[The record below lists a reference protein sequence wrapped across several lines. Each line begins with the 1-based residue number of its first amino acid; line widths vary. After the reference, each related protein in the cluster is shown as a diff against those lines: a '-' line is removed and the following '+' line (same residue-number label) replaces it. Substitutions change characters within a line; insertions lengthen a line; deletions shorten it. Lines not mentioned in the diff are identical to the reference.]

1 MTEYTINPYGVTDE
15 VPAGV
20 SVYNGLDSNS
30 TYMALSAYQGKRL
43 KEMID
48 AKADGDL
55 AITRFAVNLCDS
67 SKMTSGTLGSNG
79 ALASGSGLVTD
90 FIPIIVGAG
99 TNNWEKTQFIHVCAS
114 VFKTNAFGY
123 RAAKV
128 CIYNA
133 SKGYIGAI
141 SSVSAVIDKESESN
155 ASNFTNAAYIRV
167 QFASGTTDH
176 YVALSNRPVLPQ
188 YSPYDKDSLAA
199 TAESVSPKFH
209 NTDGA
214 VSNMLETALDYVNNH
229 TALGL
234 GYGDSATAYDETV
247 EPVTCDPW
255 NQGTYTGE
263 KKQINCSTFVQLC
276 LEGVRYAN
284 SRYALGSSAKNHGI
298 GGYIFDDKVETNFH
312 NALPNDPIWSEK
324 YNGNVRHIPCSSHN
338 KLYANK
344 LLKYAHD
351 RGFAFLVE
359 DGLKNLEVG
368 DVIFS
373 SNSSG
378 TYKDVGHTLFVSSVS
393 LKSDGTKIISI
404 MEDVESGV
412 RETTGITTRD
422 SRWVYA
428 ARFPLPNIA
437 SKAKNIVSNIAKEDS
452 FSSLTSGTTKKIGTL
467 SLSENVKA
475 HGVYTAVVKCS
486 DVGDFEVMVGTYSGS
501 TFTPLSTNG
510 ETLFRRGDGV
520 TVKHIHLPVNSN
532 VNTSS
537 LAVAIKTYAALSSN
551 VEIVDAKV
559 YNGFVTE

>member
-1 MTEYTINPYGVTDE
+1 MSEYTINPYGVTDE

-67 SKMTSGTLGSNG
+67 SKMTSGTLGSSG
-79 ALASGSGLVTD
+79 DIASGSGIVTD

-99 TNNWEKTQFIHVCAS
+99 TNNWEKNQFVHVCAS

-128 CIYNA
+128 CTYNA
-133 SKGYIGAI
+133 SKTYIGTI
-141 SSVSAVIDKESESN
+141 SSVSAVIDKESSANTSLFAN
-155 ASNFTNAAYIRV
+155 AEYIRV

-188 YSPYDKDSLAA
+188 YSPYDKDSLSA
-199 TAESVSPKFH
+199 TAEAVSPKFH

-214 VSNMLETALDYVNNH
+214 ISNMIDTALDYVNNH

-255 NQGTYTGE
+255 NQGAYTGT

-298 GGYIFDDKVETNFH
+298 GGYIFDDKVETNYH
-312 NALPNDPIWSEK
+312 NAREGDSSWSQ
-324 YNGNVRHIPCSSHN
+324 YSFTRFIPCSTHN

-368 DVIFS
+368 DVLFS
-373 SNSSG
+373 SNSSK
-378 TYKDVGHTLFVSSVS
+378 TFKDVGHTLFVSSVS
-393 LKSDGTKIISI
+393 LKNDGTKIISI
-404 MEDVESGV
+404 MEDGTSGV
-412 RETTGITTRD
+412 HETTNITTRD
-422 SRWVYA
+422 NRWVYA
-428 ARFPLPNIA
+428 ARFPLPHTR
-437 SKAKNIVSNIAKEDS
+437 SKASNIVTNIAKEAS
-452 FSSLTSGTTKKIGTL
+452 FSTLASGTTKKIGTL
-467 SLSENVKA
+467 TLSENMKA
-475 HGVYTAVVKCS
+475 HGVYTAIVKCS
-486 DVGDFEVMVGTYSGS
+486 AVGDFEVMVGTYSGS
-501 TFTPLSTNG
+501 TFTALSTNG

-520 TVKHIHLPVNSN
+520 TVKHIHLPVNSS
-532 VNTSS
+532 VNTNS

-551 VEIVDAKV
+551 VEIVEAKV
-559 YNGFVTE
+559 YNGYVAG

>member
-1 MTEYTINPYGVTDE
+1 MTEYSINPYAPTNQ

-20 SVYNGLDSNS
+20 SVYNGLDSDS

-48 AKADGDL
+48 AKADGDVT
-55 AITRFAVNLCDS
+55 ITRYSVNMCDE
-67 SKMTSGTLGSNG
+67 SKVVSGTLDSSG

-90 FIPIIVGAG
+90 FIPASISGL
-99 TNNWEKTQFIHVCAS
+99 KTQYIHVCAS
-114 VFKTNAFGY
+114 VFKSNAFGY
-123 RAAKV
+123 RAVAV
-128 CIYNA
+128 CTYNS
-133 SKGYIGAI
+133 SKTYIGTI
-141 SSVSAVIDKESESN
+141 SSVSAVIDKESQAN
-155 ASNFTNAAYIRV
+155 ATNFANAAYIRV

-176 YVALSNRPVLPQ
+176 YVALSNKPVLPQ
-188 YSPYDKDSLAA
+188 YSPYNKEDLAA
-199 TAESVSPKFH
+199 STDWVAPKH
-209 NTDGA
+209 RNTDGA
-214 VSNMLETALDYVNNH
+214 ISNMIETALDYVNNH

-234 GYGDSATAYDETV
+234 GYGDSATAYDESC
-247 EPVTCDPW
+247 EAVTPDPW
-255 NQGTYTGE
+255 TQGAYTGE

-298 GGYIFDDKVETNFH
+298 GGYIFDDKVETNYH
-312 NALPNDPIWSEK
+312 NAREGDSSWSQ
-324 YNGNVRHIPCSSHN
+324 YSFTRFIPCSTHN
-338 KLYANK
+338 KLYANRQ
-344 LLKYAHD
+344 LKYAYD

-393 LKSDGTKIISI
+393 LKNDGTKIISI

-520 TVKHIHLPVNSN
+520 TVKHIHLPVNSS

-559 YNGFVTE
+559 YNGYVTE